1 MATFCQLLKNR
12 TIFTTSSGH
21 IAHYALSL
29 LPWLPHYYLGSHF
42 APMAATVL
50 SRLPWLPHCSF
61 GSLIAPHAVC
71 ITVDL
76 TLIVYNSSLPLRRAS
91 MVGLRPVRDDPLPDF
106 APDPRRPTV
115 RWVQEHDEALHA
127 IRVASRY
134 HDYLNDKSEMIALS
148 GTVVVFMLAL
158 NLAVWVQVQ
167 VHRHVIRMIFVFGL
181 KWLFQ

>member
-1 MATFCQLLKNR
+1 MLYHCSLGSL
-12 TIFTTSSGH
+12 ITTL
-21 IAHYALSL
+21 APTL
-29 LPWLPHYYLGSHF
+29 LPWLPLCSLGSLGSLI
-42 APMAATVL
+42 APLAPSLV
-50 SRLPWLPHCSF
+50 PWLPHCSF